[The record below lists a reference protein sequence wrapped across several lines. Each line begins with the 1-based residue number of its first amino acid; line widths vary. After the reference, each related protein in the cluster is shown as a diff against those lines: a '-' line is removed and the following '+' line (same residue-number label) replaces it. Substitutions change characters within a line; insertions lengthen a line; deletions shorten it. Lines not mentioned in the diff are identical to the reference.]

1 MHKKKAVWGQS
12 LKKSSEYQQ
21 HFGRGVK
28 CKLRWKVL
36 WKIKYA
42 GILPWNSALKMQE
55 DQCFHLSK
63 SGHGVSDGSCI
74 G

>member
-1 MHKKKAVWGQS
+1 MHKKKQYEDRV
-12 LKKSSEYQQ
+12 LKESSEHQQ

-55 DQCFHLSK
+55 DQCF
-63 SGHGVSDGSCI
+63 I
-74 G
+74 